1 MQIIIPKNKSL
12 KYIRKYFKFYKLGD
26 VCKSHYDH
34 YKMQVNDVFRSK
46 PYSADLRLLYR
57 LHQLVILNRRTT
69 IVEMGSGWS
78 TLIFISALIKNKT
91 KFSKEVKKLRRNNPF
106 ELFVL
111 EDIKKYKNLNQK
123 KSYNFLKKHNT
134 KIRINWLNTKAK
146 MVNYNG
152 MLATEYNNLP
162 LCSPDFIYLDGPSQF
177 SIRNKINN
185 FSTAHKDIVPVGC
198 DLLKIEY
205 YLTPGTIIVVDGR
218 AATFKFL
225 KDNFKRKWTYKK
237 DKNFDQYIFLLNEE
251 SLGKWNNLQL
261 KFYKTG
267 KVY

>member
-134 KIRINWLNTKAK
+134 KIRINWLNTKA
-146 MVNYNG
+146 
-152 MLATEYNNLP
+152 TNN
-162 LCSPDFIYLDGPSQF
+162 I
-177 SIRNKINN
+177 
-185 FSTAHKDIVPVGC
+185 
-198 DLLKIEY
+198 
-205 YLTPGTIIVVDGR
+205 
-218 AATFKFL
+218 
-225 KDNFKRKWTYKK
+225 
-237 DKNFDQYIFLLNEE
+237 
-251 SLGKWNNLQL
+251 
-261 KFYKTG
+261 
-267 KVY
+267 